1 MGKEDKSK
9 LSNIRD
15 CYEERK
21 VITEIVVDVEVM
33 KWSIDIVFCIVINYS
48 VNLHNDEEVKRS

>member
-33 KWSIDIVFCIVINYS
+33 KWSIDIVFFIVINHS
-48 VNLHNDEEVKRS
+48 VNLHIDEEVKRS